1 MIRRITTL
9 IVALWALSLNAQPLA
24 DYSQP
29 TTLEIGRLAPRGEI
43 NPYPSRDEAIAD
55 SRTASEYIIP
65 LNDWQVTENDEAITY
80 ATRFKV
86 SYKWSDRVVLLRIDD
101 ATSAYEIT
109 INGKAV
115 GYSQAGRGRAE
126 FNLTKEC
133 VENYNNLEIKVF
145 KHSVADVLENDRAH
159 GDASFRAATII
170 SQPKVRIRDIN
181 VTSTYSIGQSNMTI
195 QVDMES
201 HLLNP
206 KEFKV
211 YYELIAP
218 DGSTAARGN
227 RTFTTEML
235 KGDNVVFFATV
246 DDALPWNH
254 ETPYLYVLL
263 VRTQYEGR
271 FKEYVTRR
279 VGFRDAEYADGRI
292 LLNGNEVEM
301 VSAEACFRENYS
313 ATFNALSELKQ
324 SGVNTI
330 VVKGGPQPEDFYLI
344 CDRLGLYVVDCAD
357 IDTSRG
363 GDRRVGGNP
372 TNNPNWTA
380 AYVDR
385 ADRMYHSSKNHTSVV
400 GFSPAANS
408 SNGICLY
415 ESFLHLKSL
424 EGKRPILYTAAEGEW
439 NNDPISFDSQLSE
452 SGGIRLIGD
461 RVAEG
466 FVSIA
471 NDSKLAPLRAELH
484 CVVKQGGVV
493 RSEKFEPVRIA
504 PGTTYISAFS
514 VADIKPKRKAIVTIE
529 LVANDI
535 SFEYQLPSNE
545 PQKLTLRE
553 EMFGVRETV
562 ARHTLATA
570 EFEIKEQ
577 E

>member
-1 MIRRITTL
+1 MIRSITTL
-9 IVALWALSLNAQPLA
+9 IVALWALSLSAQPLA

-29 TTLEIGRLAPRGEI
+29 TTLEVGRLAPRSEI
-43 NPYPSRDEAIAD
+43 NPYASREEAIAD
-55 SRTASEYIIP
+55 SRGAGEYIIP
-65 LNDWQVTENDEAITY
+65 LGDWQKSESADAITY
-80 ATRFKV
+80 TTRFKV
-86 SYKWSDRVVLLRIDD
+86 SYKWSDRVVLLRVDD
-101 ATSAYEIT
+101 ATSAYQIT
-109 INGKAV
+109 INGTTV

-145 KHSVADVLENDRAH
+145 KHSVADVLENDRTH

-181 VTSTYSIGQSNMTI
+181 ITSSYSVGQSNMTI
-195 QVDMES
+195 EVDMES

-218 DGSTAARGN
+218 NGSIAARGN

-235 KGDNVVFFATV
+235 KGENVIFFATLN
-246 DDALPWNH
+246 DALPWNH

-279 VGFRDAEYADGRI
+279 VGFRDVDYADGHI

-301 VSAEACFRENYS
+301 VSAEASFRESY
-313 ATFNALSELKQ
+313 ATTFAALSELKQ

-330 VVKGGPQPEDFYLI
+330 IVKGGPQPEDFYLI
-344 CDRLGLYVVDCAD
+344 CDRLGLYVIDCAD
-357 IDTSRG
+357 VDTSRG
-363 GDRRVGGNP
+363 GDRLVGGNP
-372 TNNPNWTA
+372 SNNPEWTA
-380 AYVDR
+380 AYIDR
-385 ADRMYHSSKNHTSVV
+385 AERMYYSSKNHTSVV

-424 EGKRPILYTAAEGEW
+424 EAKRPIRYNAAEGEW
-439 NNDPISFDSQLSE
+439 NNNPVIFDSQLSP

-466 FVSIA
+466 FLSIA
-471 NDSKLAPLRAELH
+471 NDSKLAPLRGELR
-484 CVVKQGGVV
+484 CVVRQGSAI
-493 RSEKFEPVRIA
+493 RSEKIEPVRIA

-514 VADIKPKRKAIVTIE
+514 VSDVKPKRKAIVTVE
-529 LVANDI
+529 LVADDI
-535 SFEYQLPSNE
+535 PFEYHLPSTE